1 MQTLLGEQKYKT
13 WPPQKK
19 KKTVLLP
26 IHNMNWK
33 NCVCKE
39 KETMSSFLN
48 FGVVKF
54 GNYMVSARFV
64 LAWALASCSLGCR
77 ECALHRTPSH
87 GTLHKKAFDLLPH
100 VRIICCI
107 VKLPTMCLCVCV
119 STPPFPMSFFY
130 FLAGFPS
137 CNISKIIRPEGPIF
151 WRCPTK
157 LRKVWKGMDARTCTC
172 SARLRFF
179 L

>member
-1 MQTLLGEQKYKT
+1 
-13 WPPQKK
+13 
-19 KKTVLLP
+19 
-26 IHNMNWK
+26 
-33 NCVCKE
+33 
-39 KETMSSFLN
+39 MSSLLN

-119 STPPFPMSFFY
+119 STPPFPMSFFILWLA
-130 FLAGFPS
+130 FLLATSPKLFGRKDPS
-137 CNISKIIRPEGPIF
+137 SDVARRSCGRFG
-151 WRCPTK
+151 
-157 LRKVWKGMDARTCTC
+157 KVWTREPVPAVRAFD
-172 SARLRFF
+172 SFYS
-179 L
+179 

>member
-1 MQTLLGEQKYKT
+1 
-13 WPPQKK
+13 
-19 KKTVLLP
+19 
-26 IHNMNWK
+26 
-33 NCVCKE
+33 
-39 KETMSSFLN
+39 MSSLLN

-119 STPPFPMSFFY
+119 YAPFS
-130 FLAGFPS
+130 
-137 CNISKIIRPEGPIF
+137 N
-151 WRCPTK
+151 
-157 LRKVWKGMDARTCTC
+157 V
-172 SARLRFF
+172 FF
-179 L
+179 LFFGWLSFLQHLQNYSAGRTHLLTLPDEAAEGLERYGRANLYLQCAPSILSIAKPLFATCLPNFCSLKWQKAKPKTRAPNP